1 MGSDFYFDTSPLL
14 GWTVVLVAA
23 RRYSQNENVLSELAQ
38 PYRKLLWSTISE
50 MPQKYHTVKA
60 LALLC
65 TWPMLAIAE
74 ISSKRTPE
82 KAGPGFS
89 RLGMSELD
97 PSFMLSGIMMQIALQ
112 TGLHISSQ
120 VHELTQL
127 SRGSGKAEMED
138 RQLTWAVGNMV
149 AQGYSEPDV

>member
-1 MGSDFYFDTSPLL
+1 LGSDFYFDTSPLL

-23 RRYSQNENVLSELAQ
+23 RRYAQNEHVLSALAQ
-38 PYRKLLWSTISE
+38 PYRKLLWSTISD

-74 ISSKRTPE
+74 ISSKQTPE
-82 KAGPGFS
+82 KPGPGFS
-89 RLGMSELD
+89 RLGLSELD

-120 VHELTQL
+120 VHELTQRPR
-127 SRGSGKAEMED
+127 SSGKVEMED
-138 RQLTWAVGNMV
+138 RKLTWAVCNMV
-149 AQGYSEPDV
+149 AQGYP